1 MLLKNWGM
9 TMTADIAGSSV
20 SLTISILTMRHASI
34 AIFARLSLPSLTPCF
49 VTGSSASSALFV
61 PSHWGGQQSTS
72 SRLFSSSTPSSMSP
86 PTTRYVLSYDYV
98 PDVLEKRGPH
108 REGHLGLASLMIQ
121 EGACVSGGPTLVP
134 GESVPKGAIFV
145 FKTKDA
151 AEKFITEDPYVSN
164 GIVVSHTISEWNVL
178 LGTN

>member
-1 MLLKNWGM
+1 
-9 TMTADIAGSSV
+9 
-20 SLTISILTMRHASI
+20 MRHASI
-34 AIFARLSLPSLTPCF
+34 AIVARLSLPALTNCF
-49 VTGSSASSALFV
+49 ITGSSTSSALFV
-61 PSHWGGQQSTS
+61 SIARGSWGGHPS
-72 SRLFSSSTPSSMSP
+72 SRLFSSSTPSPMSP

-121 EGACVSGGPTLVP
+121 DGTCVSGGPTLVP
-134 GESVPKGAIFV
+134 GESIPKGAIFV

-151 AEKFITEDPYVSN
+151 AEKFVTEDPYVVN
-164 GIVVSHTISEWNVL
+164 GIVVSHYISEWNVL